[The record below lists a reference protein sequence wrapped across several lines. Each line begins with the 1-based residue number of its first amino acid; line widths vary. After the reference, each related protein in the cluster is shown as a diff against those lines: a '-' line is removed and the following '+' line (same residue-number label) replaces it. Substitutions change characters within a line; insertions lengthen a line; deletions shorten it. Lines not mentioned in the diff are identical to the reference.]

1 MEIKNNI
8 AVGAKTANELFATKL
23 KANEKEEKLTIGQ
36 KLAEEEKDDAVA
48 LSLSSKATDA
58 SEFALENFNSAASTI
73 TDISKAEEMI
83 RESNRR
89 ILDQASDAV
98 LTQANQTVP
107 VTSELLK

>member
-1 MEIKNNI
+1 
-8 AVGAKTANELFATKL
+8 
-23 KANEKEEKLTIGQ
+23 
-36 KLAEEEKDDAVA
+36 
-48 LSLSSKATDA
+48 
-58 SEFALENFNSAASTI
+58 
-73 TDISKAEEMI
+73 MI